1 LPLYTIGPLVRGR
14 RLCSLT
20 DIDSDEVRCI
30 KFLDSKRPNS
40 VLYISFG
47 SHNTIPSL
55 QMIELAKGL
64 EASGRPL
71 SGLLGLQLNLE
82 LEEEN
87 LEKSDSQRDL
97 KQISLRKHKVFWCTS
112 EPHKW

>member
-64 EASGRPL
+64 EASGRPFIWVIRPPAEF
-71 SGLLGLQLNLE
+71 GVGGGE
-82 LEEEN
+82 FREEWFPKGFEAN
-87 LEKSDSQRDL
+87 IAQKAQGILV
-97 KQISLRKHKVFWCTS
+97 HK
-112 EPHKW
+112 